1 MELAAEWLFFEVF
14 LKCGKPNHLI
24 FDTQFDVIEVNSI
37 LKVLSILGS
46 KSWSY
51 VHNGV
56 AAERII
62 KFLLEAIRT
71 MVSFAKSKTGINMN
85 HLAPNLFYY
94 AMAAYNSSPIP
105 GTNGITPFFHE
116 HGRHYIMP
124 GIDSDIQS
132 IGRLEN
138 LPTIG
143 LSESA
148 LLRRDLLLTISK
160 NLKRIHSENSC
171 SRALKYNIGKGCPIY
186 EIGDKLP

>member
-105 GTNGITPFFHE
+105 GTNGITPFFQKNME
-116 HGRHYIMP
+116 
-124 GIDSDIQS
+124 DITFC
-132 IGRLEN
+132 LE
-138 LPTIG
+138 LIQ
-143 LSESA
+143 
-148 LLRRDLLLTISK
+148 ISK
-160 NLKRIHSENSC
+160 TSTDSKT
-171 SRALKYNIGKGCPIY
+171 CPPLAYLNQLSFVEIY
-186 EIGDKLP
+186 F